1 LINPYETSRRL
12 LHFNLV
18 WTFTQY
24 YHHFKASHTTTHRD
38 NTTIT
43 MFCRIIALLA
53 VAASVVSAEMIPTSP
68 DGATVAKIGD
78 QLTTLWTKD
87 TSGEWNNGE

>member
-1 LINPYETSRRL
+1 
-12 LHFNLV
+12 
-18 WTFTQY
+18 
-24 YHHFKASHTTTHRD
+24 
-38 NTTIT
+38 

-87 TSGEWNNGE
+87 TSGEWNNGEWCIPFDTVSKRIVFCEVG

>member
-1 LINPYETSRRL
+1 
-12 LHFNLV
+12 
-18 WTFTQY
+18 
-24 YHHFKASHTTTHRD
+24 
-38 NTTIT
+38 

-68 DGATVAKIGD
+68 DGATVAKVGD